1 LVNNNPPI
9 NAMPPSHPSEQDLL
23 KTILQPL
30 LEDFAHWFS
39 ISIALLE
46 RERISFLSKSE
57 QDELLAKV
65 KNARQ
70 EVDVAQMLFNATSGQ
85 VGIEPSTM
93 LTWHKI
99 VGECWQVA
107 MLFRQLQP
115 AETDKEM
122 R

>member
-1 LVNNNPPI
+1 
-9 NAMPPSHPSEQDLL
+9 MPSSQPSEQDLL

-30 LEDFAHWFS
+30 LEDFTHWFS
-39 ISIALLE
+39 RSVTLLE
-46 RERISFLSKSE
+46 KERISFLSESE
-57 QDELLAKV
+57 QQELLAKV
-65 KNARQ
+65 KNALQ
-70 EVDVAQMLFNATSGQ
+70 EVAAAQMLFHATDGQ

-115 AETDKEM
+115 TETDQD
-122 R
+122 

>member
-1 LVNNNPPI
+1 
-9 NAMPPSHPSEQDLL
+9 MPSSQPSEQDLL

-30 LEDFAHWFS
+30 LEDFTHWFS
-39 ISIALLE
+39 RSVTLLE
-46 RERISFLSKSE
+46 KERISFLSESE
-57 QDELLAKV
+57 QQELLAKV
-65 KNARQ
+65 KNALQ
-70 EVDVAQMLFNATSGQ
+70 EVAAAQMLFQATDGQ

-115 AETDKEM
+115 TETDQD
-122 R
+122 